1 MKKIDGSPKSLKQL
15 LQNTKYSIHYY
26 QREYMW
32 QRKHI
37 EELIDDLTSEFLDYY
52 HPGDD
57 RRAVQDYGA
66 YFMGSIVLAGR
77 ENAIIDG
84 QQRFS
89 SLTLLLMYLNNRLR
103 TLGQSYSMI
112 EQMIFS
118 EAFGTKSFN
127 INVEDRYDC
136 MNAIFNDKPFD
147 VTDCGES
154 VKNLYSRYADII
166 DLFPSDDITDDMLL
180 HFCDW
185 LAEKVFFIEIVATTE
200 QDAHKVFVTMNDRG
214 LSLTSTEMLKGYLL
228 SEIKDDTSR
237 EKLNDLWKD
246 KVLELK
252 KDDDKG
258 DETFIKAWLRAQYA
272 ETIRD
277 TKAGAVNKD
286 FDIIGGSFHKWVR
299 DEREKLGLRT
309 AADYE
314 QFIRKFAKYADVYMK
329 LRAAEGTFAEE
340 TKYVFY
346 NAQVNFTLQA
356 QLLLAPICF
365 EDTWPVIMEKMNLV
379 ARFVDL
385 LIMSRV
391 TNYRSVDYST
401 IKNYVFNV
409 TKDIRGCAIPDLKVR
424 LMQQYQNLAYDPATA
439 LPELRLNSFTK
450 KYIKNMLA
458 RITGFIEEQTGVAS
472 NYCNY
477 MNTQTKNPFE
487 IEHIITDHYEWF
499 TTEYVDQEDFRR
511 WRNSIGGLL
520 LLHKSINASL
530 NDSKYDFKL
539 SKYCSNEG
547 NIYSESLGALAYQ
560 NNPRFIKFV
569 NDNALPFKPYD
580 TFGKAEISER
590 IQLLV
595 RLVGMVWNPEMFDTE
610 N

>member
-1 MKKIDGSPKSLKQL
+1 MKKIEGSPKNLKQL

-37 EELIDDLTSEFLDYY
+37 EELIDDLTSEFLDSYT
-52 HPGDD
+52 PGDD
-57 RRAVQDYGA
+57 RQAVQDYGA

-103 TLGQSYSMI
+103 SIGQTYTMI

-118 EAFGTKSFN
+118 EAYGTKSIN
-127 INVEDRYDC
+127 INVDDRSEC
-136 MNAIFNDKPFD
+136 MEAIFNDQPYD
-147 VTDCGES
+147 TTEVGES
-154 VKNLYSRYADII
+154 VKNLYGRYNDII
-166 DLFPSDDITDDMLL
+166 DVFPDDEIKDSMLL

-228 SEIKDDTSR
+228 SEIKDDSKR
-237 EKLNDLWKD
+237 EKLNGLWKE
-246 KVLELK
+246 KVLALK

-272 ETIRD
+272 ETIRE

-299 DEREKLGLRT
+299 DERDKLGLST
-309 AADYE
+309 TDDYE
-314 QFIRKFAKYADVYMK
+314 QFIMKFAKYADVYMK
-329 LRAAEGTFAEE
+329 LREAECIIEEE
-340 TKYVFY
+340 TEYIYY

-356 QLLLAPICF
+356 QLLLAPICY
-365 EDTWPVIMEKMNLV
+365 EDSWPVIIEKMNLV
-379 ARFVDL
+379 ARFIDL
-385 LIMSRV
+385 LITARV

-409 TKDIRGCAIPDLKVR
+409 TKDIRRCSVDELKKR
-424 LMQQYQNLAYDPATA
+424 LMAQYANLDYDPAAA

-477 MNTQTKNPFE
+477 MNIQTKNPFE
-487 IEHIITDHYEWF
+487 IEHIITDHFEWF
-499 TTEYVDQEDFRR
+499 TDEYADQEEFRR
-511 WRNSIGGLL
+511 WRNSIGALL

-530 NDSKYDFKL
+530 NDSKYDYKL

-547 NIYSESLGALAYQ
+547 NIYTESLGELAYQ
-560 NNPRFIKFV
+560 NNPRFKKFIEE
-569 NDNALPFKPYD
+569 NDLPFKAYAQ
-580 TFGKAEISER
+580 FGKTEINER
-590 IQLLV
+590 IQLMVKLV
-595 RLVGMVWNPEMFDTE
+595 ELVWNPGMFE
-610 N
+610 

>member
-365 EDTWPVIMEKMNLV
+365 EDTWPVITEKMNLV

-580 TFGKAEISER
+580 TFGKAEITER

-595 RLVGMVWNPEMFDTE
+595 KLVGMVWNPEMFNTE

>member
-1 MKKIDGSPKSLKQL
+1 
-15 LQNTKYSIHYY
+15 
-26 QREYMW
+26 MW

-52 HPGDD
+52 VPGDD
-57 RRAVQDYGA
+57 RKDVQDYGA

-103 TLGQSYSMI
+103 SLGQNYSMI

-118 EAFGTKSFN
+118 EAYGTKSFN
-127 INVEDRYDC
+127 INVEDRADC
-136 MNAIFNDKPFD
+136 MNAIFNDQPFD
-147 VTDCGES
+147 TTNVGES
-154 VKNLYSRYADII
+154 VKNLYGRYTDII
-166 DLFPSDDITDDMLL
+166 DVFPNDDITDNMLL

-228 SEIKDDTSR
+228 SEIKDDSKR
-237 EKLNDLWKD
+237 EKLNNIWKD
-246 KVLELK
+246 KVLSLK

-272 ETIRD
+272 ETIRE
-277 TKAGAVNKD
+277 TKAGAVNQD

-299 DEREKLGLRT
+299 DERDKLGLST
-309 AADYE
+309 TDDFE
-314 QFIRKFAKYADVYMK
+314 LFIMKFSKFADVYRK
-329 LRAAEGTFAEE
+329 IREAENTFAEE
-340 TKYVFY
+340 TKYIYY
-346 NAQVNFTLQA
+346 NAQVNFTLQP
-356 QLLLAPICF
+356 QLLLAPICY
-365 EDTWPVIMEKMNLV
+365 EDTWPVIIEKMNLV
-379 ARFVDL
+379 ARFIDL
-385 LIMSRV
+385 LITARV

-409 TKDIRGCAIPDLKVR
+409 TKNIRRCSIDVLKAR
-424 LMQQYQNLAYDPATA
+424 LKAQSDNLAYDPAAA

-458 RITGFIEEQTGVAS
+458 RITGYIEEQTGVAS

-499 TTEYVDQEDFRR
+499 TSEYSDQEEFRR
-511 WRNSIGGLL
+511 WRNSFGALL

-530 NDSKYDFKL
+530 NDSKYDYKL

-547 NIYSESLGALAYQ
+547 NIYTESLGDQAYQ
-560 NNPRFIKFV
+560 NNPKFKKFIA
-569 NDNALPFKPYD
+569 DNGLGFKPYAQ
-580 TFGKAEISER
+580 FGKAEITER

-595 RLVGMVWNPEMFDTE
+595 QLVNLVWNAEMFA
-610 N
+610 

>member
-1 MKKIDGSPKSLKQL
+1 MKKIEGSPKSLKQL
-15 LQNTKYSIHYY
+15 LQNTKYSISYY

-37 EELIDDLTSEFLDYY
+37 EELIDDLTSEFLNYY
-52 HPGDD
+52 DLGDD
-57 RRAVQDYGA
+57 RQKVQDYGA

-118 EAFGTKSFN
+118 EAYGTKSFN
-127 INVEDRYDC
+127 INVEDRSDC
-136 MNAIFNDKPFD
+136 MNAIFNDQPFD
-147 VTDCGES
+147 TTDVGES
-154 VKNLYSRYADII
+154 VKNLYGRYNDII
-166 DLFPSDDITDDMLL
+166 DVFPADDITDNMLL

-228 SEIKDDTSR
+228 SEIKDDTKR
-237 EKLNDLWKD
+237 ESLNDTWKH
-246 KVLELK
+246 KVLALK
-252 KDDDKG
+252 KNDDKG
-258 DETFIKAWLRAQYA
+258 DETFIKAWFRAQYA
-272 ETIRD
+272 ETIRES
-277 TKAGAVNKD
+277 KAGAVNQD
-286 FDIIGGSFHKWVR
+286 FDIIGGPFHKWVR
-299 DEREKLGLRT
+299 DKHVMLSLSSSDDFELFIKKFSRFAEVYKKIRE
-309 AADYE
+309 
-314 QFIRKFAKYADVYMK
+314 
-329 LRAAEGTFAEE
+329 AENTFAEE
-340 TKYVFY
+340 TKYIYY
-346 NAQVNFTLQA
+346 NAQVNFTLQP
-356 QLLLAPICF
+356 QLLLAPICY
-365 EDTWPVIMEKMNLV
+365 EDTWPVIIEKMNLV
-379 ARFVDL
+379 ARFIDL
-385 LIMSRV
+385 LLTARV
-391 TNYRSVDYST
+391 TNYKSVDYST

-409 TKDIRGCAIPDLKVR
+409 TKNIRRCSVEDLKAR
-424 LMQQYQNLAYDPATA
+424 LKAQYDNLAYDPVEA

-458 RITGFIEEQTGVAS
+458 RIIGYIEEQTGVAS

-499 TTEYVDQEDFRR
+499 TSEYADQEDFRR
-511 WRNSIGGLL
+511 WRNSFGALL

-530 NDSKYDFKL
+530 NDSKYDYKL

-547 NIYSESLGALAYQ
+547 NIYTESLGDQAYQ
-560 NNPRFIKFV
+560 NNPKFKKFIA
-569 NDNALPFKPYD
+569 DNGLGFKPYAQ
-580 TFGKAEISER
+580 FGKAEIIER

-595 RLVGMVWNPEMFDTE
+595 QLVNLVWNAEMFV
-610 N
+610 